1 MKIEK
6 SSILIK
12 KNFNSNAYSGHR
24 RNERVFLSTEQKS
37 EFETERGHITEQSLS
52 SL

>member
-1 MKIEK
+1 MLTRGTEETKEC
-6 SSILIK
+6 SSPLNK
-12 KNFNSNAYSGHR
+12 
-24 RNERVFLSTEQKS
+24 QQS